1 MGCGVDG
8 TGTAGGH
15 RMQTVKASG
24 EVATA
29 SPRGKGKATALPLTT
44 TLYELMAA
52 LQAVAAL
59 DDDALVVASVVHLLR
74 SGRLTWLGTDGALRC
89 PPRRQMMPP
98 QPRAPCIT
106 LLEALAGIVDDPP
119 NVRRGAL
126 AGSSSRQGCRGHQ
139 PPTVVDR
146 RPDF

>member
-1 MGCGVDG
+1 
-8 TGTAGGH
+8 
-15 RMQTVKASG
+15 MQTVKASG

-98 QPRAPCIT
+98 QPRGSPRPLRQGPRAPCIT
-106 LLEALAGIVDDPP
+106 LPEALAGIVDDPP